1 MSVPTDKS
9 TRHSSNDKA
18 LSAEQVAEYLKEN
31 PDFFIL
37 NDELIA
43 NLYLPHDEGEAISLQ
58 QHQVTT
64 LRQRNE
70 NMRQRLLSLLD
81 VAKENDQLFSRTKN
95 LVLALLD
102 AQDLDHAVSIVGH
115 SLTTD
120 FNADFCSLT
129 LFANTERYQYSSA
142 RVVPIFEAQQ
152 QIGHLLRSSRAVC
165 GVLRPS
171 ELEFLFE
178 EDAGDV
184 GSAAVSPL
192 SHGNSIGVLAI
203 GSRDEHY
210 FRSSMGTLFLSYVS
224 EVLNRTLPRFMN
236 QHEKKSA

>member
-1 MSVPTDKS
+1 MNVPTDKT
-9 TRHSSNDKA
+9 TRADNDEA
-18 LSAEQVAEYLKEN
+18 ITAEQVTEYLKQH

-81 VAKENDQLFSRTKN
+81 VAKENDQLFNRTKN

-102 AQDLDHAVSIVGH
+102 AQDLDHAVSIVNH

-120 FNADFCSLT
+120 FNADFCALT
-129 LFANTERYQYSSA
+129 LFGNTERYQYCSA
-142 RVVPIFEAQQ
+142 RVVPVFEAQQ
-152 QIGHLLRSSRAVC
+152 QVGHLLRSSRAVC
-165 GVLRPS
+165 GVLRPN

-178 EDAGDV
+178 DDAKLV

-192 SHGNSIGVLAI
+192 TYGNNIGVLAI
-203 GSRDEHY
+203 GSRDENY

-236 QHEKKSA
+236 QYEKKSA